1 MSDKNIENNSSNP
14 SLNPLNKRNSF
25 KGFFATLGI
34 LSILG
39 SAFGGYLY
47 FQSNLEGGLG
57 SNTDGKTAQAAN
69 IL

>member
-1 MSDKNIENNSSNP
+1 MSQT
-14 SLNPLNKRNSF
+14 NKRNSL

-57 SNTDGKTAQAAN
+57 SDADGKTAQAAN
-69 IL
+69 IP